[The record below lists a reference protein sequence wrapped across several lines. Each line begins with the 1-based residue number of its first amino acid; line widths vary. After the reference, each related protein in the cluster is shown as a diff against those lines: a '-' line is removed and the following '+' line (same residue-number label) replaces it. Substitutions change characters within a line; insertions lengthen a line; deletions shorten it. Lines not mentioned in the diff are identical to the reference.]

1 MISTKIILLTLIN
14 LNYFYNI
21 SFVEFKPLKIKNMT
35 NNFENYNKIIN
46 TPSNDDLETLNKT
59 IKFIQKN
66 VNSIKDKDI
75 YDVLKNNSNLGSK
88 SQILALQIYSILKDA
103 IDKNLSRKMDYLKI
117 TEIIKKG
124 KKLKIDINKNL
135 PKGMNIAYDEKTNT
149 VFIKNIDINSVIQR
163 SIVLHEMTHAADD
176 INPVDSPLKEDK
188 DNKLYRYEGEINSY
202 IAESEYRYKYLDSIE
217 ETELYNLS
225 TLQQDSDNYIDLLNK
240 NPNQAQ
246 QQLENLKKQIIKI
259 YTRNL
264 SRINKTN
271 TDYQNQLR
279 NSDGIK

>member
-1 MISTKIILLTLIN
+1 
-14 LNYFYNI
+14 
-21 SFVEFKPLKIKNMT
+21 
-35 NNFENYNKIIN
+35 
-46 TPSNDDLETLNKT
+46 
-59 IKFIQKN
+59 
-66 VNSIKDKDI
+66 
-75 YDVLKNNSNLGSK
+75 
-88 SQILALQIYSILKDA
+88 
-103 IDKNLSRKMDYLKI
+103 
-117 TEIIKKG
+117 
-124 KKLKIDINKNL
+124 
-135 PKGMNIAYDEKTNT
+135 
-149 VFIKNIDINSVIQR
+149 
-163 SIVLHEMTHAADD
+163 MTHAADD

-202 IAESEYRYKYLDSIE
+202 IAESEYRYKYIDSIE